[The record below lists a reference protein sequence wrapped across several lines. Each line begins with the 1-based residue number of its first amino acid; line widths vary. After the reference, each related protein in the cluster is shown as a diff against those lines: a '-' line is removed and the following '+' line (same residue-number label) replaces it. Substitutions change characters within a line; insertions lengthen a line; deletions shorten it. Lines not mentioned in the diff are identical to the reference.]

1 MPKFTKKNKSFP
13 WTVAAAKAAKLP
25 ARKSCHL
32 HQPISLITSHQEQGK
47 LKGNPSAGSQNWN
60 EEQADELS
68 ELQIH
73 SQCLAIVTSEM
84 WLYLTPRWI
93 YLILKENTF
102 FFFTPLKSYDVIFSW
117 QMSWFKFWD
126 AWKYFLNSLSGSL
139 QLQLHCYN
147 KSCNAVLYGP
157 YFPFNRHSGNILKRF
172 CVRYVLSEPKPLHAK
187 YADWNF
193 CAKLEENTMFDL
205 CLECSV
211 YWLRFCVA
219 ILWKN
224 DLTINELEKLL
235 HMWPSFNEC
244 TEISGLLWVLGN
256 LWCLTIPLE
265 NDFTW
270 GARNAWT
277 QILQSPQWNPKKC
290 SQS

>member
-1 MPKFTKKNKSFP
+1 MNSSCSQGSKTPSKEIMPFAPAHLIDNKPSG
-13 WTVAAAKAAKLP
+13 
-25 ARKSCHL
+25 ARKTERKSKCW
-32 HQPISLITSHQEQGK
+32 QPELKWGAGWWIVWAANSFSVPGHCNQWNVVIFDTSL
-47 LKGNPSAGSQNWN
+47 
-60 EEQADELS
+60 DLS
-68 ELQIH
+68 DPKRK
-73 SQCLAIVTSEM
+73 
-84 WLYLTPRWI
+84 YL
-93 YLILKENTF
+93 

-187 YADWNF
+187 YADWDF
-193 CAKLEENTMFDL
+193 CAKLEDNTMFDL